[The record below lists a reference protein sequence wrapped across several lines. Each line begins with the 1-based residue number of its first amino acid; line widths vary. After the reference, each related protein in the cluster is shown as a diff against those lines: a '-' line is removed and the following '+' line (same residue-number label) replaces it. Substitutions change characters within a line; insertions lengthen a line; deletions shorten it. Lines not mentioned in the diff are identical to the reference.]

1 MIKFAIVRPT
11 WAQSWS
17 DKDSTRA
24 LQNVN
29 FVLLYGQLS
38 INQYTR
44 QNYVNI
50 SVSLSAKVPGFL
62 IYTDLNYF
70 LYMLQSTS
78 QKSMNIKGLKHN
90 TIQSLSCCCFQSTS
104 DRRSDISHGFVGTF
118 SAKVQY
124 FSHVQYK
131 PCNIKIVMLVRASS
145 TSSNFPHVRITIS
158 TQCCSLCIGLSA
170 N

>member
-90 TIQSLSCCCFQSTS
+90 TIQSLAVVAFKAHLTEGL
-104 DRRSDISHGFVGTF
+104 IFHMALWVHFLP
-118 SAKVQY
+118 K
-124 FSHVQYK
+124 
-131 PCNIKIVMLVRASS
+131 CNILAMSN
-145 TSSNFPHVRITIS
+145 TSNTIS
-158 TQCCSLCIGLSA
+158 KLSCQ
-170 N
+170 